1 MRQFLITVD
10 NDGKVT
16 TNAKQLGFSGEHNAA
31 TLIFQFTDDAETVFS
46 KVHYFRVVI
55 DGRYSADIQRS
66 EDGIVYAV
74 PQDCMRPPRIQCQL
88 VGYVIENSEPK
99 VIVKTEVFGFDIDRS
114 EVPLDIADTRPGIL
128 EQAMEVCR
136 SSAKSTSEDAQ
147 TAMFAANSAIVD
159 ANNAQNYCKQAKEA
173 SETSQRCVEVLSQ
186 RQIELENVSNA
197 LKGAVSG
204 RSVGIKDV
212 SPLEH
217 TVKVKTGIGGGEVL
231 TKTEVLAAKGD
242 SVLLNNPSKSV
253 RIVMIGGAYCVGGV
267 IPLVDGDNDD
277 LTQLEDFTD
286 IAIVPQG
293 AYGEVHGIRDITY
306 RIEGNTLK
314 WEGFGGIWYQDEVS
328 SSFDISGEYTLNSSE
343 CNIIGFY
350 QVYAL
355 DESNPNYQTPQY
367 DHLDIEVSVY
377 EGEGATV
384 KVYGKNLLNNDL
396 DTVVK
401 HSFINKDTGN
411 VASFYGYVL
420 PLKKGRYTAHAEKE
434 GSSYIYGA
442 LMDRDGVRQ
451 QTVHTVVTT
460 TKNTITFEAFEGY
473 SLFIYY
479 GIQNADLDTSKKQL
493 AKFDIQIEVGT
504 TATDYEPYKEPV
516 TYTADANG
524 EVEIPS
530 QYPAMTII
538 PDLDVE
544 LSVEYN
550 RDINKAFQEL
560 QQVVAQLQTL
570 AVATVPMTEEV
581 L

>member
-88 VGYVIENSEPK
+88 VGYVIENGEPK

-136 SSAKSTSEDAQ
+136 SSAKSTSEDAK

-159 ANNAQNYCKQAKEA
+159 ANNAQNYCKEAKEA

-267 IPLVDGDNDD
+267 IPLVDGDD
-277 LTQLEDFTD
+277 LTQL
-286 IAIVPQG
+286 
-293 AYGEVHGIRDITY
+293 
-306 RIEGNTLK
+306 
-314 WEGFGGIWYQDEVS
+314 
-328 SSFDISGEYTLNSSE
+328 
-343 CNIIGFY
+343 
-350 QVYAL
+350 
-355 DESNPNYQTPQY
+355 
-367 DHLDIEVSVY
+367 
-377 EGEGATV
+377 
-384 KVYGKNLLNNDL
+384 
-396 DTVVK
+396 
-401 HSFINKDTGN
+401 
-411 VASFYGYVL
+411 
-420 PLKKGRYTAHAEKE
+420 
-434 GSSYIYGA
+434 
-442 LMDRDGVRQ
+442 
-451 QTVHTVVTT
+451 
-460 TKNTITFEAFEGY
+460 
-473 SLFIYY
+473 
-479 GIQNADLDTSKKQL
+479 
-493 AKFDIQIEVGT
+493 
-504 TATDYEPYKEPV
+504 
-516 TYTADANG
+516 
-524 EVEIPS
+524 
-530 QYPAMTII
+530 
-538 PDLDVE
+538 
-544 LSVEYN
+544 
-550 RDINKAFQEL
+550 
-560 QQVVAQLQTL
+560 
-570 AVATVPMTEEV
+570 
-581 L
+581 